1 MSQVRNDV
9 ECLRA
14 KRLPI
19 LSAVTQNDRIVEW
32 QLPLELARHC
42 GATDS
47 QITFL
52 DEHEKVVHG
61 PSTGQC
67 MDIPLTL
74 CCLQMLGSVL
84 LLPSNINKKN

>member
-1 MSQVRNDV
+1 VSQVRNDV

-52 DEHEKVVHG
+52 DEHEQVVHG

-67 MDIPLTL
+67 M
-74 CCLQMLGSVL
+74 
-84 LLPSNINKKN
+84 